1 MPNRETFH
9 ELLEVLLG
17 STHVYY
23 SPPPTIQMQYPCI
36 VYQRSK
42 IDTKFADNQPYSQK
56 TRYKVTVIDQNPDS
70 VIPGRVSMLPLCVHE
85 TNFVTSNLNH
95 DVFTIYI

>member
-1 MPNRETFH
+1 MSSREEFH

-17 STHVYY
+17 STNVYY
-23 SPPPTIQMQYPCI
+23 SPPPNIQMHYPCI

-42 IDTKFADNQPYSQK
+42 IASTFADNQAYSQK
-56 TRYKVTVIDQNPDS
+56 TRYKVTVIDKNPDS
-70 VIPGRVSMLPLCVHE
+70 LVPNSVSQLPLCSHD
-85 TNFVTSNLNH
+85 TSFVTNNLNH